1 MAVDGDRRI
10 PGYPNDP
17 VREKTRITPFEVY
30 EYETPF
36 NYPNVE
42 VDRVWKGGER
52 HGIELFAVKTTED
65 GGMMREPADGIIIHE
80 DDPIIRV
87 AVLGSACTP
96 PGVVFIE
103 ATPVDGFRHEG
114 ENEDAMPVSI
124 SNRQSMGHAP
134 SRRSARSGGDLPH
147 APACRHEL
155 RNGRD
160 STFANDSGHGRGG
173 DSGMVGGRVSRRC
186 ALFTANRSNH
196 RDGRLTARRR
206 PGIRARAPKSES
218 EGARDGGGAP
228 AGSGHSRISLSRDTV
243 ESLCHRSVRVDE
255 ALAKSHIFGESLRG
269 LARAENLELMGE
281 HSQVR
286 DVIRSYMTG
295 SSPTE

>member
-1 MAVDGDRRI
+1 MAVDSDRRI

-65 GGMMREPADGIIIHE
+65 GRMMREPADGIIIHE

-114 ENEDAMPVSI
+114 ENEDAMPVRFRIDNLWGMHLRGDLLGQGATYHTHPLAGMSCAMVEI
-124 SNRQSMGHAP
+124 PP
-134 SRRSARSGGDLPH
+134 SRTIRVMAAG
-147 APACRHEL
+147 AIPAWSE
-155 RNGRD
+155 
-160 STFANDSGHGRGG
+160 
-173 DSGMVGGRVSRRC
+173 
-186 ALFTANRSNH
+186 
-196 RDGRLTARRR
+196 DGYPDDA
-206 PGIRARAPKSES
+206 
-218 EGARDGGGAP
+218 
-228 AGSGHSRISLSRDTV
+228 HY
-243 ESLCHRSVRVDE
+243 
-255 ALAKSHIFGESLRG
+255 SLRT
-269 LARAENLELMGE
+269 
-281 HSQVR
+281 VR
-286 DVIRSYMTG
+286 TTVMAG
-295 SSPTE
+295 